1 MEGIGVI
8 GCGYWGP
15 NLLRNFHTNP
25 NVEMRSACD
34 LDRDRLA
41 YVKHLY
47 PSVKTV
53 SNYQELLD
61 DPLIDAICIATPV
74 STHFKFATE
83 CMEKGKHI
91 LIEKPIT
98 SSSEEASALITMAE
112 EKGLVLMVDHTFEYV
127 AAVNK
132 IRELV
137 LNGDLGETY
146 YMSMSRLN
154 LGLFQTDI
162 NVIWDLAPHD
172 LSILMY
178 VLGKKPVR
186 VTAQGKAHVYEG
198 VEDVAMLSLGFPDGV
213 VAFMHLSWLDPCKI
227 RRATVV
233 GSRKMLVYDD
243 VESAEKIRIYDKGVE
258 APRYYDTFGDFRF
271 SYHYGDV
278 VIPRLDSEEPLK
290 RVCQEFVDAIEKG
303 IKPKTDGR
311 SGYNVVRII
320 EAAQRSLKAGGCPEE
335 IVWEEGQP

>member
-1 MEGIGVI
+1 M
-8 GCGYWGP
+8 
-15 NLLRNFHTNP
+15 NP

-34 LDRDRLA
+34 MDPGRLGH
-41 YVKHLY
+41 VKHLY
-47 PSVKTV
+47 PSVKAV
-53 SNYQELLD
+53 SDYNELLD

-74 STHFKFATE
+74 STHFKLATE
-83 CMEKGKHI
+83 CMKKGKHV
-91 LIEKPIT
+91 LIEKPLT
-98 SSSEEASALITMAE
+98 ASSADAESLIAMAE

-127 AAVNK
+127 AAVEK
-132 IRELV
+132 IRELIQS
-137 LNGDLGETY
+137 GDLGETY

-178 VLGKKPVR
+178 VLDRKPVR
-186 VTAQGKAHVYEG
+186 VTAHGESHVYQG
-198 VEDVAMLSLGFPDGV
+198 IEDVAMLSLDFPGGV

-233 GSRKMLVYDD
+233 GSKKMLVYDD
-243 VESAEKIRIYDKGVE
+243 IEDAEKIRIYDKGVE
-258 APRYYDTFGDFRF
+258 VPPYYDTFADFRF

-278 VIPRLDSEEPLK
+278 VIPRLDSVEPLK

-303 IKPKTDGR
+303 IKPRTDGR
-311 SGYNVVRII
+311 DGCNIVRII
-320 EAAQRSLKAGGCPEE
+320 EAAQRSLAAGGHPEE
-335 IVWEEGQP
+335 IVWEEERS